1 MEIKNVPVRGYSKTR
16 IGIVTSD
23 KMDKTVV
30 VAVKTKVRHP
40 LYGKMVTVPS
50 KSRRTM
56 RKILAVS
63 AIPLRSWRPARF
75 PRISVG
81 VLSKLLKR
89 LSKPEGGKHDSTANK
104 VKSCR

>member
-1 MEIKNVPVRGYSKTR
+1 MEIKNVPVRGYRKTR

-40 LYGKMVTVPS
+40 LYGKMVN
-50 KSRRTM
+50 RTL
-56 RKILAVS
+56 KVKAHDEENSCGIGD
-63 AIPLRSWRPARF
+63 PLRSWRPARF